1 MFESIISTSF
11 YGSATPYV
19 RGRLEKIDDE
29 TVAFIVDTKQLNGEE
44 KTKLTEIIKE
54 IQEIKERL
62 IEFNGAVVTVLTNN
76 VVFDFN
82 DSQEA
87 KFILKGIYID
97 NNKIAQA
104 NARMGGI
111 VHFQVKDE
119 EEDVHY
125 TKFDAKVDELAII
138 LMRILS
144 LYEEAHI
151 KAQGEDKETNI
162 TLQ

>member
-11 YGSATPYV
+11 YGSGTPYV
-19 RGRLEKIDDE
+19 KGRLEKIDDK

-44 KTKLTEIIKE
+44 RTKFTEIIKE
-54 IQEIKERL
+54 VQEIKESL
-62 IEFNGAVVTVLTNN
+62 IEFDGAIITVLTNN
-76 VVFDFN
+76 VIFDFN

-111 VHFQVKDE
+111 VHFQIKDK

-144 LYEEAHI
+144 LYEGTYIEAQE
-151 KAQGEDKETNI
+151 KNKETAI